1 MEWLEKR
8 KFAPKTL
15 KKAEWTLN
23 DLLFPHIG
31 SRPIASITA
40 PDMLRVLRP
49 IEERGKHETAHRT
62 KQRASEV
69 FRYAIATGRAERDP
83 TADLRGALAPLV
95 VTNRAALTDPKQVGG
110 LLRTIDGYVG
120 QPATEFALKL
130 APYVFARPIELR
142 AAEWSEFDLDKAEWR
157 IPAARMK
164 MKELHIVPLSKQAVE
179 ILRKL

>member
-1 MEWLEKR
+1 MVSLGAYPDVPLKVARERREETRKSIAAGIDPAAQRRAERAGHENTFQSIALEWLEKR

-83 TADLRGALAPLV
+83 TADLRVRLLRWSSRTGPRSPTPRRLV
-95 VTNRAALTDPKQVGG
+95 VCCGRLTAMSAS
-110 LLRTIDGYVG
+110 R
-120 QPATEFALKL
+120 
-130 APYVFARPIELR
+130 RPNSL
-142 AAEWSEFDLDKAEWR
+142 
-157 IPAARMK
+157 
-164 MKELHIVPLSKQAVE
+164 
-179 ILRKL
+179 